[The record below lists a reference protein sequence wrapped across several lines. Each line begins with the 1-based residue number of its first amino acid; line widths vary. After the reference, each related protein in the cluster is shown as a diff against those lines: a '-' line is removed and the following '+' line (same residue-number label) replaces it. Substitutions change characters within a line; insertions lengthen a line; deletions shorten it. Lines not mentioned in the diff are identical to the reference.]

1 MNKKDLIFY
10 GIVTVILSVMF
21 YQNIMLS
28 RRLSDMENKGNK
40 PELVLPA
47 SFNYVF
53 DRFKVYNND
62 VDTNAIILFIKS
74 VDYYELNKKE
84 IFDMLVGQILL
95 ESNAKHVYPS
105 GQANAGQVIRGSS
118 GAVGISQIM
127 PTTALHYLQR
137 IAEDDRILYD
147 LGVSDYSFV
156 NRNDLTKDVKLNMTI
171 EWLSR
176 IENNFALWGLIMRD
190 GLKSNGVVE
199 AFVIYNAGKGG
210 LNRHISLNGTISGHK
225 YLVGINNAIKVSS

>member
-28 RRLSDMENKGNK
+28 RRLSDMENKVNK
-40 PELVLPA
+40 TELVLPA
-47 SFNYVF
+47 SFNYVLN
-53 DRFKVYNND
+53 RFKMYNSD

-74 VDYYELNKKE
+74 VDYYELNKKD

-95 ESNAKHVYPS
+95 ESNAKHVYP
-105 GQANAGQVIRGSS
+105 NGQVIRSTS

-127 PTTALHYLQR
+127 PTTAFHYLQH

-190 GLKSNGVVE
+190 GLKSNGVLE

-210 LNRHISLNGTISGHK
+210 LNRHLSLNGKLSEHK
-225 YLVGINNAIKVSS
+225 YILGIANKIRVPSESLNV